1 MQCPIISFK
10 DLQSG
15 DDGRVENAVKDINR
29 ALSNYGFFAFSDF
42 GFSNDLAEKIFNAS
56 ATFFASDSKTKTRS
70 AYSSAEENFGYQAFA
85 SERLDPTSPPDLKET
100 FTMRNILGAP
110 IAEDRWPSARFK
122 DLMQL
127 FFAECLDRAFLLQR
141 ILARA
146 LDLDENFF
154 VKFHTGQ
161 NISLRLLRY
170 PSCSSTL
177 ISDSQLGA
185 GAHTDYGL
193 TTFLF
198 QDSVG
203 GLEICD
209 QEGNWHDIAP
219 EEGVVLINS
228 GDLLERW
235 TNGRYRSTPHRVQPI
250 TGGKDRFSIAFFVD
264 PDSDTPVNV
273 LESCISVHEPR
284 KFADVNA
291 GEYITGRLQRSHIG
305 LAQDLIE

>member
-1 MQCPIISFK
+1 MQTPKVSFK
-10 DLQSG
+10 DLQSA
-15 DDGRVENAVKDINR
+15 DKEIVSNAARNLDR
-29 ALSNYGFFAFSDF
+29 ALSNYGFLASSDLKFSD
-42 GFSNDLAEKIFNAS
+42 DLLAEIFKAS
-56 ATFFASDSKTKTRS
+56 ATFFLSDTKTKMRS
-70 AYSSAEENFGYQAFA
+70 AYLSAEENFGYQAFA
-85 SERLDPTSPPDLKET
+85 SERLDPMNPPDLKET
-100 FTMRNILGAP
+100 FTMRNILNAT
-110 IAEDRWPSARFK
+110 IEEDRWPSAEFK
-122 DLMQL
+122 ALMQA
-127 FFAECLDRAFLLQR
+127 FFSECLDRALLLQR

-170 PSCSSTL
+170 PLCSSTL

-198 QDSVG
+198 QEAVG

-209 QEGNWHDIAP
+209 RDGNWHDIEP

-235 TNGRYRSTPHRVQPI
+235 TNGRYRSTPHRVKPI
-250 TGGKDRFSIAFFVD
+250 TRGTDRFSIAFFVD
-264 PDSDTPVNV
+264 PDSETEVNV
-273 LESCISVHEPR
+273 LESCIGGDAPR
-284 KFADVNA
+284 KFANVNA
-291 GEYITGRLQRSHIG
+291 GDYIRGRLENSHIV
-305 LAQDLIE
+305 LSSSLSK